1 MNDSHSSDIPD
12 WIPEMMLDQLDLSEL
27 AVSDPALPKECESLG
42 IALDANVAAYRANPK
57 GQPHGLCSF
66 FRAAELDEEQ
76 VQQLHLSEQK
86 FKDIVFVAYSKP
98 LRRHDETIVS
108 SDWIPV

>member
-1 MNDSHSSDIPD
+1 MNDSDSSYIPD
-12 WIPEMMLDQLDLSEL
+12 WIPEKMLDPLDLSEL
-27 AVSDPALPKECESLG
+27 AVSDPVLLNECESLG

-57 GQPHGLCSF
+57 GRPHGLCSF
-66 FRAAELDEEQ
+66 FRVAEINEEQ

-98 LRRHDETIVS
+98 LRRHDETVVV
-108 SDWIPV
+108 PQ